1 MTEAEWLAATE
12 PSPMLK
18 FLEGKASN
26 RKLRLFVVA
35 LARIFWEQV
44 PEGEMRDAVNQSELY
59 ADNPAS
65 TEQIDDY
72 RHRFYRYLIRGITP
86 EPSEQYKWHHNTPG
100 IRHVFS
106 FVSMT
111 VRDDSMLQYIL
122 TTPQPLRDR
131 RQENSITPYF
141 HLLPP
146 HIRDIFGNPFR
157 PLTINP
163 SWLTSTVLA
172 LASGIYSEKAF
183 DRMPQLADAL
193 QDAGCDNEDILNH
206 CRQPGQHCRG
216 CWVVDLILD
225 KK

>member
-1 MTEAEWLAATE
+1 MTEAEWQTVTD

-26 RKLRLFVVA
+26 RKLRLFVVS

-44 PEGEMRDAVNQSELY
+44 PKGEMRDSVNESERY

-72 RHRFYRYLIRGITP
+72 RHRFHRYLIRGITP

-100 IRHVFS
+100 IRHIFS
-106 FVSMT
+106 FVAMT
-111 VRDDSMLQYIL
+111 VRDDLMLQYIL
-122 TTPQPLRDR
+122 TRPQPLRDR
-131 RQENSITPYF
+131 GRENSITPYL

-157 PLTINP
+157 PISFDS
-163 SWLTSTVLA
+163 SWLTSTVVSLA
-172 LASGIYSEKAF
+172 RQIYDSRDFTA
-183 DRMPQLADAL
+183 MPILADAL
-193 QDAGCDNEDILNH
+193 QDAACNNTAILD
-206 CRQPGQHCRG
+206 HCRG
-216 CWVVDLILD
+216 PGPHVRGCWCLDLLLA